1 MKIAGI
7 RFHKQDKIYDFDQ
20 GDFKLAKGD
29 VVIVETELGTE
40 AGEVIYCQRELND
53 GQTDNHYK
61 PILRKA
67 TSTDLEKIR
76 GYQVRNE
83 EAIVICRKHLKELN
97 LPMKLVD
104 THFSF
109 DGSKVTIYFTAE
121 ERVDFRELV
130 KRLTREFQKS
140 VRLQQIGARDVAAAV
155 GGYGVCGRQICCQ
168 RFLGD
173 FQSITADTVKL
184 QQVAQGNEKISGV
197 CGRLM
202 CCMAYEAEY
211 YQEINAL
218 MPRLGQEV
226 KTSKGA
232 GQVVSR
238 NLLAKTVEVQFAPG
252 EKILFPLDEI
262 KWSK

>member
-1 MKIAGI
+1 MIIAGI
-7 RFHKQDKIYDFDQ
+7 RFHKQDKIYDFNQ

-29 VVIVETELGTE
+29 TVIVETELGTE
-40 AGEVIYCQRELND
+40 AGEVAYADREV
-53 GQTDNHYK
+53 TDDKTRDSYK

-67 TSTDLEKIR
+67 TTTDLEKVKS
-76 GYQVRNE
+76 YQARSE
-83 EAIVICRKHLKELN
+83 EAMTVCRDQLKELD

-104 THFSF
+104 THFAF
-109 DGSKVTIYFTAE
+109 DGSKVTVFFTAE

-130 KRLTREFQKS
+130 KKLTREFQKS

-155 GGYGVCGRQICCQ
+155 GGYGVCGRQICCK
-168 RFLGD
+168 RFLND

-184 QQVAQGNEKISGV
+184 QQVAQGNEKISGA

-211 YQEINAL
+211 YKEMNEQ

-226 KTSKGA
+226 KTNKGK
-232 GQVVSR
+232 GKVVSR
-238 NLLAKTVEVQFAPG
+238 NLLVKTVEVQFG
-252 EKILFPLDEI
+252 EDERILFPLNEV
-262 KWSK
+262 KW